1 VNYIIAILGLIF
13 IGWIIPQMVDVDVS
27 TKEEK

>member
-1 VNYIIAILGLIF
+1 VNYIIAIVGLIF
-13 IGWIIPQMVDVDVS
+13 IGWTILQMVDVDVS